1 MEMNR
6 DQLLEKANKHGLK
19 PVKKDN
25 PVSSLKAMRKE
36 LEDYFDTPE
45 GREALARAPKSML
58 ATVDGDDHVMMHE
71 TTKELAVKLLLSEF
85 GGDG

>member
-1 MEMNR
+1 MDR
-6 DQLLEKANKHGLK
+6 VKLQGIANKHGLK
-19 PVKKDN
+19 PGKKDN
-25 PVSSLKAMRKE
+25 PVSSLQKMKKE

-45 GREALARAPKSML
+45 GREALARAPKSLL
-58 ATVDGDDHVMMHE
+58 ATVDGNDQVMMHQ

>member
-1 MEMNR
+1 MKR

-19 PVKKDN
+19 PGGKKP
-25 PVSSLKAMRKE
+25 PVSSLAKLRKE

-45 GREALARAPKSML
+45 GRESLARAPKSML
-58 ATVDGDDHVMMHE
+58 ATVDGNDQVMMHE
-71 TTKELAVKLLLSEF
+71 TTKELAVRLLLSEF

>member
-1 MEMNR
+1 MNR

-19 PVKKDN
+19 PGKKN
-25 PVSSLKAMRKE
+25 PGSSLQKMEKE

-58 ATVDGDDHVMMHE
+58 ATVYGNDHIMMHE
-71 TTKELAVKLLLSEF
+71 TTRELAVKLLLSEF
-85 GGDG
+85 GG